1 MNNRHSYKDPEK
13 ARLMCNKTRKANYQ
27 KTANAPN
34 KGKEWTIRDIDIV
47 MAHEKTDR
55 EISKQIGRSV
65 QAIQIMRAR
74 INSGRTIRDGRCDH

>member
-1 MNNRHSYKDPEK
+1 MNHRHRYKDPDK
-13 ARLMCNKTRKANYQ
+13 ARLMCNKTRKKNYQ
-27 KTANAPN
+27 QTANAPN
-34 KGKEWTIRDIDIV
+34 GKRIWTVRDIDIV

-74 INSGRTIRDGRCDH
+74 INKGSAIRDGREHH